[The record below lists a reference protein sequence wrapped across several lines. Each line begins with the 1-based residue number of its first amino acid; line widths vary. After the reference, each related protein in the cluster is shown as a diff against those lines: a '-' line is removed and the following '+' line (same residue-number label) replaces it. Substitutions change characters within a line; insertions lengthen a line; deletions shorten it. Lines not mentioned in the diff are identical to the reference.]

1 MRPAPVRH
9 ISLAVGIL
17 AAVSLFAGGFGCS
30 KEPAAPQP
38 VVKRQAPNPEAKAP
52 AAQAAEAQA
61 QAKKVEPVALYDPRG
76 KRDPFVSFIKVEDR
90 RKSQAGAA
98 ALPPLQRYELGELKF
113 VGVLWTKK
121 GPRGLVEDAEGKGY
135 SVVEGMRIGR
145 SGGVV
150 RRITEKEILV
160 REEFV
165 GNLGEKI
172 VKDSG
177 IQLTTAGGKE

>member
-38 VVKRQAPNPEAKAP
+38 VVKRQAPRPEAKAP
-52 AAQAAEAQA
+52 IAAAAEAQV
-61 QAKKVEPVALYDPRG
+61 QAKKAEPVPLYDPRG
-76 KRDPFVSFIKVEDR
+76 KRDPFVSFVRVEDR
-90 RKSQAGAA
+90 RKAGIGTAS
-98 ALPPLQRYELGELKF
+98 LPPLQRYDLGELKY
-113 VGVLWTKK
+113 VGVIWMKK
-121 GPRGLVEDAEGKGY
+121 GPRALVEDAEGKGY
-135 SVVEGMRIGR
+135 SVTVGTRIGR

-150 RRITEKEILV
+150 SRITGKEILV

-165 GNLGEKI
+165 GNRGEKI
-172 VKDSG
+172 SRESG
-177 IQLTTAGGKE
+177 IQLTTAGGK